1 MTNGLPDENLD
12 ELFSYDPDFRL
23 RDDRINDAPITPEN
37 KDLHIPKVELDRKA
51 TGAMVKGIFSLF
63 FFVIFP
69 VALSAIISGAAS
81 LKAPNSRGRAKAGIA
96 MGIISLLLFVGSV
109 AAAVVFYDRLVS
121 FEIIGAISDFCN
133 KLLTKTGEF
142 FK

>member
-12 ELFSYDPDFRL
+12 ELFSYNPDFRL

-51 TGAMVKGIFSLF
+51 TGAMVRGIFSLF

-69 VALSAIISGAAS
+69 VAVSAIVSGAAS
-81 LKAPNSRGRAKAGIA
+81 LKAPNRHGRAKAGIA
-96 MGIISLLLFVGSV
+96 MGIISLLLFVGLV
-109 AAAVVFYDRLVS
+109 AAVVVFYDKLLS
-121 FEIIGAISDFCN
+121 FEAVGGLVKDIE
-133 KLLTKTGEF
+133 EF
-142 FK
+142 IAGIFR

>member
-96 MGIISLLLFVGSV
+96 MGIISYVIINVVCGKAKDKKITILMYVLACILLLK
-109 AAAVVFYDRLVS
+109 YIL
-121 FEIIGAISDFCN
+121 I
-133 KLLTKTGEF
+133 
-142 FK
+142 